1 VTAPMKC
8 DMAIIGGGPAGLA
21 AAIEA
26 RRSGLNVMLFDERVD
41 LGGQIFKQIRKERRD
56 PLLAQVPHLAGAGG
70 RQAKEGRELI
80 ESVKASGTR
89 IFCESLVWDLEGTSL
104 RCIVDGSNVEVN
116 AAYVLLAP
124 GAYDRPTPI
133 PGWTLPGVFTAGG
146 LQTFAKTQGVIPGRH
161 LVLAGNGPLLL
172 AFAAELA
179 TWGAGIEAVV
189 EVAAPPRGVRLA
201 RVARSAAA
209 DLPLLVDGLNYFVKL
224 RRRGVRYQYRTVVTS
239 IVGDEHVE
247 GVVISRVDKSGAII
261 LDSTELLEADA
272 VCLGYGLMPSCEL
285 AAVAG
290 CTLRRDPDSG
300 ADVPVLNEYQETDV
314 SGILAAGDG
323 VGVLGAPA
331 AMEQGRIAAIRVAA
345 MLDRLDADEAARR
358 HASSARQ
365 LRAHRRFQDAVR
377 EVYRHR
383 VNLARLATDETIVCR
398 CEDVS
403 VAQLRGDATSAG
415 DSDTNT
421 FRAHLRVAMGPCQG
435 RNCLPTLAGLAGQP
449 GFEFA
454 NLNAPMTPRS
464 PARPVRIGDLVAS
477 RPADVGEFDLPIDA
491 STVEEICSSER
502 DR

>member
-1 VTAPMKC
+1 MTAPMKC
-8 DMAIIGGGPAGLA
+8 DLAIIGGGPAGLA
-21 AAIEA
+21 AAVEA
-26 RRSGLNVMLFDERVD
+26 RRSGLDVMLFDERVD
-41 LGGQIFKQIRKERRD
+41 LGGQIFKQIPKERKV
-56 PLLAQVPHLAGAGG
+56 PLLAQDPHLAAAGG
-70 RQAKEGRELI
+70 RHAKEGRELI

-89 IFCESLVWDLEGTSL
+89 IFCESVVWDLEGTSL

-116 AAYVLLAP
+116 ASYVLLAP

-201 RVARSAAA
+201 RVARSATA
-209 DLPLLVDGLNYFVKL
+209 DLPLLVDGMDYFFKL

-261 LDSTELLEADA
+261 LDSAELLKADA
-272 VCLGYGLMPSCEL
+272 VCLGYGLVPSCEL
-285 AAVAG
+285 AGVAG
-290 CTLRRDPDSG
+290 CTMRRDPDSG
-300 ADVPVLNEYQETDV
+300 ADVPVLSEYQETDV
-314 SGILAAGDG
+314 SGILASGDG

-331 AMEQGRIAAIRVAA
+331 AMEQGRIAAIRVAS

-358 HASSARQ
+358 HAASARR
-365 LRAHRRFQDAVR
+365 LRAHRRFQLAVR

-383 VNLARLATDETIVCR
+383 VNLASLATDETIVCR

-403 VAQLRGDATSAG
+403 VAQLRGVATSDG

-454 NLNAPMTPRS
+454 NFDAPMTPRS
-464 PARPVRIGDLVAS
+464 PVRPIWIGDLVAS
-477 RPADVGEFDLPIDA
+477 GPADVGEFDLPIDV